1 MTESALVRASV
12 AENVLT
18 LVLDDESTRNA
29 FTPALRD
36 QLMPELDRAAD
47 DPDIRAVVLTGAG
60 RGFCSGGNT
69 RAMGTVTEDEK
80 RASMLRT
87 GQFIERLVTL
97 PKPVVAAVHGYAV
110 GAGISLALACDTV
123 VVARGTRFIVG
134 FTALGLIPDMGAHFF
149 LARALGA
156 ARAKRLLW
164 IDGRM
169 DAEAA
174 HAAGLIGELTA
185 EDDVLTRATEV
196 ARALAQGPTLAIAA
210 TKSILADIDL
220 EALRRTLRA
229 EAETSAQLRS
239 SIDHGEGV
247 AALREKRQPR
257 FTGR

>member
-1 MTESALVRASV
+1 
-12 AENVLT
+12 
-18 LVLDDESTRNA
+18 
-29 FTPALRD
+29 
-36 QLMPELDRAAD
+36 
-47 DPDIRAVVLTGAG
+47 
-60 RGFCSGGNT
+60 
-69 RAMGTVTEDEK
+69 
-80 RASMLRT
+80 
-87 GQFIERLVTL
+87 
-97 PKPVVAAVHGYAV
+97 
-110 GAGISLALACDTV
+110 
-123 VVARGTRFIVG
+123 
-134 FTALGLIPDMGAHFF
+134 
-149 LARALGA
+149 
-156 ARAKRLLW
+156 
-164 IDGRM
+164 M